1 MSSPSAGGFG
11 GVVPPGGQHSVWERR
26 FEGKVALVTG
36 GARGQGLAEAER
48 FSREGAAT
56 FAVDVHDEADVG
68 PGITYAK
75 LDVTSRDDWT
85 SVIKRVMDEH
95 GRIDVLVNNAGIG
108 IAETIQSVTAQEWS
122 AVMAV
127 NLEGALIGMQT
138 VAPLMRDAGGGA
150 IVNTASAA
158 AFYGFA
164 LPAYNASKWA
174 LRGLTKTASLEYA
187 TWGIRVNAVHP
198 GLVSSPMSDG
208 APEMTERIRLATP
221 LRRGARLDEIAA
233 LVAFLGSDE
242 AAFITGSDFVIDGGL
257 LAAGAMGEVF
267 YDFGN

>member
-1 MSSPSAGGFG
+1 VTTPAY
-11 GVVPPGGQHSVWERR
+11 WDRR

-36 GARGQGLAEAER
+36 GARGQGLAEARR
-48 FSREGAAT
+48 FGREGAIAI
-56 FAVDVHDEADVG
+56 AADVHEQADVG
-68 PGITYAK
+68 PGVRYLK

-85 SVIKRVMDEH
+85 SAVKQLTSEY

-108 IAETIQSVTAQEWS
+108 IAETIASVQAQEWS

-138 VAPLMRDAGGGA
+138 VAPVMRENGGGA

-174 LRGLTKTASLEYA
+174 LRGITKTAALEFA

-198 GLVSSPMSDG
+198 GLVVSPMSDG
-208 APEMTERIRLATP
+208 APETTERIRKATP

-233 LVAFLGSDE
+233 LVAFLASDE
-242 AAFITGSDFVIDGGL
+242 ATFITGSDFVIDGGL
-257 LAAGAMGEVF
+257 LAAGAMGEVS
-267 YDFGN
+267 YDFGA

>member
-1 MSSPSAGGFG
+1 LST
-11 GVVPPGGQHSVWERR
+11 PGYWERR

-68 PGITYAK
+68 PGISYAK

-138 VAPLMRDAGGGA
+138 VAPLMRDGGGGA

-158 AFYGFA
+158 GSRC
-164 LPAYNASKWA
+164 PPTTRAS
-174 LRGLTKTASLEYA
+174 G
-187 TWGIRVNAVHP
+187 P
-198 GLVSSPMSDG
+198 C
-208 APEMTERIRLATP
+208 
-221 LRRGARLDEIAA
+221 
-233 LVAFLGSDE
+233 
-242 AAFITGSDFVIDGGL
+242 
-257 LAAGAMGEVF
+257 AG
-267 YDFGN
+267 